1 MRPPVD
7 EPVDQFREAVR
18 RLHRAKD
25 AAYRNAWKRRGEV
38 LSILANIARKVDRL
52 GYGQDGAPATA
63 DETWVDT
70 AVDLLVY
77 CLKYQ
82 AYLADLDAGTAV
94 ALFGGSV
101 VRPPYSDGPAGFEA
115 LLARADLAPLVRPR
129 QPAGEAARRVVSR
142 FAELE
147 ACFRDTS
154 STQPVPAR
162 LGRLVAL
169 TDAAAALIGAL
180 RREHAQAYA
189 RFTAACLA
197 TEGGT
202 ADAR

>member
-1 MRPPVD
+1 MRTPVD
-7 EPVDQFREAVR
+7 EPADEFREAVR

-25 AAYRNAWKRRGEV
+25 AAYRDAWKRRGEV
-38 LSILANIARKVDRL
+38 LSILASIARKADRL
-52 GYGQDGAPATA
+52 EYGQDGAPATA
-63 DETWVDT
+63 GETRADT

-77 CLKYQ
+77 CLKCQ
-82 AYLADLDAGTAV
+82 AYLAGLDAGTAGG
-94 ALFGGSV
+94 LFGGSG
-101 VRPPYSDGPAGFEA
+101 VRPPCSDGPAGFEA
-115 LLARADLAPLVRPR
+115 LLARADLAPFTSPR

-154 STQPVPAR
+154 SMQPVSVRP
-162 LGRLVAL
+162 GRLAAL
-169 TDAAAALIGAL
+169 TDAATALIGAL

-189 RFTAACLA
+189 RFAAACLA
-197 TEGGT
+197 MEGGT